1 MVERA
6 INKEIL
12 NSINEFI
19 KEIKKHYNITTIIL
33 FGSYAKGTEN
43 EDSDID
49 IAVISDDFED
59 IYECMANL
67 MGMTW
72 DIDARIEPHPIKKKD
87 FDYYDKIIAM
97 DSYNIRNLKRF
108 CDSEKIVKLLAK
120 DVADPWYTNDF
131 ETCYN
136 DIQKGLLILL
146 KEYEDAKRIE
156 D

>member
-1 MVERA
+1 MVERT

-19 KEIKKHYNITTIIL
+19 KEIKKHYNITAIIL

-49 IAVISDDFED
+49 IAIISDDFED

-87 FDYYDKIIAM
+87 FEEESDYFIKEVINTGI
-97 DSYNIRNLKRF
+97 K
-108 CDSEKIVKLLAK
+108 
-120 DVADPWYTNDF
+120 VA
-131 ETCYN
+131 
-136 DIQKGLLILL
+136 
-146 KEYEDAKRIE
+146 
-156 D
+156 

>member
-6 INKEIL
+6 INKDIL

-87 FDYYDKIIAM
+87 FDEESDYFIKEII
-97 DSYNIRNLKRF
+97 NTGIK
-108 CDSEKIVKLLAK
+108 
-120 DVADPWYTNDF
+120 VA
-131 ETCYN
+131 
-136 DIQKGLLILL
+136 
-146 KEYEDAKRIE
+146 
-156 D
+156 

>member
-1 MVERA
+1 MAERT

-19 KEIKKHYNITTIIL
+19 KEIKKHYKITAIIL

-49 IAVISDDFED
+49 IAIISDDFED

-87 FDYYDKIIAM
+87 FEEESDYFIKEVINTGI
-97 DSYNIRNLKRF
+97 K
-108 CDSEKIVKLLAK
+108 
-120 DVADPWYTNDF
+120 VA
-131 ETCYN
+131 
-136 DIQKGLLILL
+136 
-146 KEYEDAKRIE
+146 
-156 D
+156 

>member
-1 MVERA
+1 MAKRT

-19 KEIKKHYNITTIIL
+19 KEIKKHYNITAIIL

-49 IAVISDDFED
+49 IAIISDDFED

-87 FDYYDKIIAM
+87 FEEESDYFIKEVINTGI
-97 DSYNIRNLKRF
+97 K
-108 CDSEKIVKLLAK
+108 
-120 DVADPWYTNDF
+120 VA
-131 ETCYN
+131 
-136 DIQKGLLILL
+136 
-146 KEYEDAKRIE
+146 
-156 D
+156 

>member
-1 MVERA
+1 MAERT

-19 KEIKKHYNITTIIL
+19 REIKKHYNITAIIL

-49 IAVISDDFED
+49 IAIISDDFED

-87 FDYYDKIIAM
+87 FEEESDYFIKEVINTGI
-97 DSYNIRNLKRF
+97 K
-108 CDSEKIVKLLAK
+108 
-120 DVADPWYTNDF
+120 VA
-131 ETCYN
+131 
-136 DIQKGLLILL
+136 
-146 KEYEDAKRIE
+146 
-156 D
+156 

>member
-1 MVERA
+1 MVERT

-19 KEIKKHYNITTIIL
+19 KEIKKHYNITEIIL

-49 IAVISDDFED
+49 IAIISDDFED

-87 FDYYDKIIAM
+87 FDNESDYFIKEVINTGI
-97 DSYNIRNLKRF
+97 K
-108 CDSEKIVKLLAK
+108 
-120 DVADPWYTNDF
+120 VA
-131 ETCYN
+131 
-136 DIQKGLLILL
+136 
-146 KEYEDAKRIE
+146 
-156 D
+156 